1 MRHRKFRFCF
11 VTSLSLSLL
20 FAAVS
25 LSRAAEGDVLICKK
39 MHAKAMPKDFS
50 VAAMKFTGPS
60 GDGRRGS
67 AGFVVAA
74 DKLIDGDG
82 TRLTFTFHRDPS
94 GFHFQ
99 AIHPFKKWH
108 VLISL
113 HSGLTIHRGGSWG
126 DVGWGHPTN
135 GDKVTLSKDAAD
147 ILPLKASVEYKVI
160 SQLSKKGVY
169 TLSVDGKLV
178 CRHTIKKADPLVLE
192 FPEKGS
198 IWLGSSFDRTGFAG
212 ENFKAKLQP
221 GHTGLIIGPMDG
233 SAPQQ
238 NFQEVT
244 LSAAK

>member
-1 MRHRKFRFCF
+1 MRHRKVRFCF
-11 VTSLSLSLL
+11 ATSLSLL
-20 FAAVS
+20 FAAAS

-50 VAAMKFTGPS
+50 VEAMKFTGPS

-74 DKLIDGDG
+74 DKLIDGGG
-82 TRLTFTFHRDPS
+82 TRLAFTFHRAAA

-99 AIHPFKKWH
+99 VIHPFKKGH

-147 ILPLKASVEYKVI
+147 ILPLKANVEYKVV

-178 CRHTIKKADPLVLE
+178 CRHTIKKAKPLVLE
-192 FPEKGS
+192 FPKKGG

-212 ENFKAKLQP
+212 EDFKPKLQP
-221 GHTGLIIGPMDG
+221 GHTGLILGPMDG
-233 SAPQQ
+233 SAARQ
-238 NFQEVT
+238 NFQQVT